1 MQAMTPITP
10 LEAGGEMFSRAKTQS
25 IFLPRTSM
33 ARPLSEATEIFDTD
47 ASESEF
53 EDEELNHIRQPPS
66 PKGSFDSV
74 STGTFRGK
82 T

>member
-1 MQAMTPITP
+1 MQAMTPTTP

-25 IFLPRTSM
+25 IFLPRTST

-47 ASESEF
+47 MSGSDF
-53 EDEELNHIRQPPS
+53 EDEEEEEVDEVRQPPS

-74 STGTFRGK
+74 S
-82 T
+82 